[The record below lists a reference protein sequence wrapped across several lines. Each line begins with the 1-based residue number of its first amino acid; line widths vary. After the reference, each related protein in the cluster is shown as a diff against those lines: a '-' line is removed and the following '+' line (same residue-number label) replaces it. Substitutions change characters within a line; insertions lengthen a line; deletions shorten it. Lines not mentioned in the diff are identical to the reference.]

1 MSSQNKDFTHEIAID
16 FSRALNLPN
25 PNDQLANRV
34 IQIATNDRSFEKFA
48 SGKKTTCF
56 LSSSSFL
63 SRVSSSYKPT
73 IITYI
78 FSL

>member
-48 SGKKTTCF
+48 SGKNDLLPLLF
-56 LSSSSFL
+56 LFSFL
-63 SRVSSSYKPT
+63 VSSS
-73 IITYI
+73 
-78 FSL
+78 